1 MIRLIL
7 FIASLAISMLGSAQ
21 VSENRNVSDF
31 TEIHTS
37 TGVNVYYTQSS
48 EKSVRVE
55 TDNKEKLDR
64 IKTVVSGGKLKIH
77 VKSVRGKWGED
88 NTFKNLKIYVSA
100 PDVKVF
106 EAKSGSKINLENG
119 VTSNSKIDIE
129 VSSGSHISGN
139 LTAKQIGIEVN
150 SGSAFKG
157 EINSKSVDVEINSGS
172 NVTISGNADVIELEA
187 NSASNFKGKD
197 FTVKTANIEADTASN
212 ITLTVTEKINAKAN
226 SLAKINYYG
235 NPKSVDKKSNSLGE
249 INEK

>member
-7 FIASLAISMLGSAQ
+7 FIASLSISMLGSAQ

-64 IKTVVSGGKLKIH
+64 IKTVVSGGKLKIY
-77 VKSVRGKWGED
+77 VKSVRGRWGED

-129 VSSGSHISGN
+129 VSSGS
-139 LTAKQIGIEVN
+139 
-150 SGSAFKG
+150 AFKG

-172 NVTISGNADVIELEA
+172 NVTISGNADVIELEV

-212 ITLTVTEKINAKAN
+212 IMLTVTEKINAKAN

-235 NPKSVDKKSNSLGE
+235 NPKSVDKKSSSLGE

>member
-7 FIASLAISMLGSAQ
+7 FIATLAISMICEAQ
-21 VSENRNVSDF
+21 VSENRTVSDF
-31 TEIHTS
+31 TKIHTS
-37 TGVNVYYTQSS
+37 SGVNVYYTQSS

-55 TDNKEKLDR
+55 TDDKEKLNR

-77 VKSVRGKWGED
+77 IKSVRGKWGED
-88 NTFKNLKIYVSA
+88 DTFKKLKVYVSA
-100 PDVKVF
+100 PDVKTF
-106 EAKSGSKINLENG
+106 EADSGLKITLENG
-119 VTSNSKIDIE
+119 VTSDSKIDIE
-129 VSSGSHISGN
+129 VSSGSNISGN
-139 LTAKQIGIEVN
+139 LSAKQIEIEVS

-172 NVTISGNADVIELEA
+172 NVTISGNADVIELEV

-212 ITLTVTEKINAKAN
+212 IMLTVTEKLNAKAN

-235 NPKSVDKKSNSLGE
+235 NPKNVNKDTSSLGE

>member
-7 FIASLAISMLGSAQ
+7 FIATLAISMICEAQ
-21 VSENRNVSDF
+21 VSENRTVSDF
-31 TEIHTS
+31 TKIHTS
-37 TGVNVYYTQSS
+37 SGVNVYYTQSS

-55 TDNKEKLDR
+55 TDDKEKLNR

-77 VKSVRGKWGED
+77 IKSVRGKWGED
-88 NTFKNLKIYVSA
+88 DTFKKLKVYVSA
-100 PDVKVF
+100 PDVKTF
-106 EAKSGSKINLENG
+106 EADSGSKITLENG
-119 VTSNSKIDIE
+119 VTSDSKIDIE
-129 VSSGSHISGN
+129 VSSGSNISGN
-139 LTAKQIGIEVN
+139 LSAKQIEIEVS

-172 NVTISGNADVIELEA
+172 NVTISGNADVIELEV

-212 ITLTVTEKINAKAN
+212 IMLTVTEKLNAKAN

-235 NPKSVDKKSNSLGE
+235 NPKNVNKDTSSLGE